1 MTYDTQC
8 WRRGWARRMWM
19 GGQEGRERRWGSSH
33 TRVAGTLIFG
43 CCAQTQPSYYT
54 EAWPA
59 PCPAHPCS
67 GTGEKF
73 NASPRAAPA
82 SEQRGVGSAG
92 GEFGGFREGGE
103 KRRRK
108 KSGPRPLHSRF
119 DTSTVCNMCACTINC
134 IAMCKSASK
143 WHKSQEGNIRAI
155 RSSVAGPSEPSPT
168 HRFAGGVSFPQLQY
182 WHITACRVFN
192 DSGCG
197 SKRLGPHSRC
207 ACQHAARADAC

>member
-1 MTYDTQC
+1 MPCAHRNSSPSAQAALNLRLEKGCDNGGGAHTHGRDR
-8 WRRGWARRMWM
+8 WRPPN
-19 GGQEGRERRWGSSH
+19 GRTEQAKSAAKWQHQHSRPEAYFLAAGS
-33 TRVAGTLIFG
+33 
-43 CCAQTQPSYYT
+43 
-54 EAWPA
+54 
-59 PCPAHPCS
+59 
-67 GTGEKF
+67 
-73 NASPRAAPA
+73 
-82 SEQRGVGSAG
+82 
-92 GEFGGFREGGE
+92 
-103 KRRRK
+103 
-108 KSGPRPLHSRF
+108 LHSRF

-155 RSSVAGPSEPSPT
+155 RSSVARPSEPSPT

-192 DSGCG
+192 DSGGG